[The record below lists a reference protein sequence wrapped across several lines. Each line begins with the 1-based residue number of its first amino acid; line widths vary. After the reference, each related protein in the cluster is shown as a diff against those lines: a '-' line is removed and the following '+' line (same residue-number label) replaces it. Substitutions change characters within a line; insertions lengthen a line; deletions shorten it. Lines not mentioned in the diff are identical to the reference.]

1 MWNRPVFQVHIILR
15 CPPRLC
21 PWSTTLRHVHH
32 SSQYPHFLLLPKP
45 SPLCRW
51 HSALSFLP
59 SDSLR
64 LQHRSPSQCSRSNF
78 VLDDCKSSYTEF
90 LHNWFFLLIGVSI
103 QLAKINNSSSCTP
116 LVSVPSF
123 PLSAAF
129 DTIDHDI
136 LIIRLSSC
144 FGSWFKSYRSSGSSH
159 IGQLVASVSNVK
171 PTCRQVDE
179 DDAKPV
185 VDVEVE
191 VDAVLDERPQFR
203 STADHRLHTPQTAY
217 DQWCK

>member
-1 MWNRPVFQVHIILR
+1 MTLFSAGSSHICHLVASVSPVR
-15 CPPRLC
+15 
-21 PWSTTLRHVHH
+21 
-32 SSQYPHFLLLPKP
+32 
-45 SPLCRW
+45 RW

-90 LHNWFFLLIGVSI
+90 LHNWFFCS
-103 QLAKINNSSSCTP
+103 
-116 LVSVPSF
+116 LVSVYNLQKSTTLRHVHHSSQYPHF
-123 PLSAAF
+123 LYLLLS
-129 DTIDHDI
+129 T
-136 LIIRLSSC
+136 LLTMTSWSSV
-144 FGSWFKSYRSSGSSH
+144 SHPALVVGSSH
-159 IGQLVASVSNVK
+159 IGHLVASVSNVK

-203 STADHRLHTPQTAY
+203 PTADHRLHTPQTAY